1 MLIGVPAGVVT
12 GSTTVTG
19 MFVRLPAPRET
30 MPLENETDTPGSSVM
45 FSSSTTS

>member
-1 MLIGVPAGVVT
+1 MLTGVPAGVLE

-30 MPLENETDTPGSSVM
+30 ISFENETVTPGSSVM